1 MQLLPALAGRSQTRH
16 WRIGDRSIP
25 WQVASQQSLPPFPPA
40 KSFQPN
46 TAANATIGHRSM
58 PKQIHRR
65 LRADRP
71 FVSSERSRQP
81 ESPHSGVAHLAPEYW
96 PTFCPELTLDNR
108 VAKFSQ
114 FQRLGNS
121 RVSLFVHPC
130 WPIGPGPDTEMI
142 VLSKSMAFAKIS
154 AAKMVQPSTHINLLI
169 QQQSDHHERAVVA
182 IKHDDIPS
190 HQRRHHLSQQCGF
203 TCFL

>member
-1 MQLLPALAGRSQTRH
+1 MTAKQTSLQRVCVDFWGILRCPINQAEEMQLLPALAGRSQTRH

-96 PTFCPELTLDNR
+96 PTF
-108 VAKFSQ
+108 
-114 FQRLGNS
+114 
-121 RVSLFVHPC
+121 
-130 WPIGPGPDTEMI
+130 
-142 VLSKSMAFAKIS
+142 
-154 AAKMVQPSTHINLLI
+154 
-169 QQQSDHHERAVVA
+169 
-182 IKHDDIPS
+182 
-190 HQRRHHLSQQCGF
+190 
-203 TCFL
+203 